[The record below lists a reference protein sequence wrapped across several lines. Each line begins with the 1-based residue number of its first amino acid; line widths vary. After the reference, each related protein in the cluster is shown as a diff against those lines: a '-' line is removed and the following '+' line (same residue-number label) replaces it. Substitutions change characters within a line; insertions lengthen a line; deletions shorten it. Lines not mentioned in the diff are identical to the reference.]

1 MTKLTMHLPLL
12 CLSLLLTGCE
22 FDDFGPSDRFQS
34 DFHYSYPL
42 SSGGKLTV
50 ENFNGSVEITGW
62 DQNTVDISGV
72 KYAST
77 EPLRDAI
84 RIDIQHSET
93 SVNIRT
99 VRPADGH
106 GNLGAR
112 FVLKVPRKIEL
123 ERITSSN
130 GHVRVI
136 DVEGPAHIRTSNGS
150 IHTEKLTGNLE
161 AQTSNGAIE
170 AEGVS
175 GGANLKTSNGRVRAD
190 AVQGPFEAS
199 TSNGGI
205 HVHLANTASNAPM
218 KLTTSNG
225 PIDLTIDNPA
235 PAGLRASTTN
245 GSITL
250 HLPGSTRASLHAS
263 TTNSSIASDFDVQKQ
278 STSDKH
284 HLEGTIGGGGA
295 LLDLSTSNGHIRLVR
310 M

>member
-1 MTKLTMHLPLL
+1 MNKLAVHLPLL
-12 CLSLLLTGCE
+12 CCSLFLTGCE

-42 SSGGKLTV
+42 GAGGKLTV

-62 DQNTVDISGV
+62 DQNTVDISGA
-72 KYAST
+72 KFAST
-77 EPLRDAI
+77 EQLRDAI
-84 RIDIQHSET
+84 RVDIQHSENA
-93 SVNIRT
+93 VNIRT
-99 VRPADGH
+99 VRPADRH

-130 GHVRVI
+130 GHVRVNNV
-136 DVEGPAHIRTSNGS
+136 DGAVHIRTSNGS
-150 IHTEKLTGNLE
+150 IHTDKLMGNLE

-170 AEGVS
+170 AEDVI

-205 HVHLANTASNAPM
+205 HVHLANNAPNAPM

-235 PAGLRASTTN
+235 PSGLRASTTN

-250 HLPGSTRASLHAS
+250 HLPGSTRASVHAS
-263 TTNSSIASDFDVQKQ
+263 TTNSSIASDFDVLKQ
-278 STSDKH
+278 GGSDKH